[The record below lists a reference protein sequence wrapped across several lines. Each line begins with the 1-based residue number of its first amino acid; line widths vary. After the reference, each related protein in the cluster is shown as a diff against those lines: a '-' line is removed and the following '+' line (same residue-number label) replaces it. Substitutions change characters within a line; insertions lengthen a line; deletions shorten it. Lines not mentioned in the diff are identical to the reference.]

1 MERSYC
7 KNIQEISFQTSETY
21 QVERVGSIFLS
32 SLPLYCYHSFS
43 AFESGGMSET
53 ERQRVLWQD
62 FFFCN
67 QKCLFNFPADLLL
80 TCCSMSQK
88 IQVRWGLLCI
98 WSAVFFTFTHM
109 RVGLLSEVVKNVLN
123 VMFWYDE
130 RNIKCITARRCPFIV
145 ATYAAPP
152 CQVVIVS
159 LQNLTEAS
167 GVLIFS
173 PKGTIWDYVSMKVL
187 NACSERCRPPVC
199 EENISRSLSH
209 LHLYLLR

>member
-62 FFFCN
+62 FFFVIRN
-67 QKCLFNFPADLLL
+67 AFSISLLISSLPAAVCHRKYKWDEASCVYDLQSSSHLH
-80 TCCSMSQK
+80 TC
-88 IQVRWGLLCI
+88 
-98 WSAVFFTFTHM
+98 
-109 RVGLLSEVVKNVLN
+109 VGLLSEVVKNVLN
-123 VMFWYDE
+123 AMFWYDE